1 MGVKA
6 RERRKEGGRKE
17 GKEGGREEGRKEG
30 GREEGR
36 KEGGRKGG
44 REGGREEGKREEGRK
59 EGGREEGRKEG
70 GREAG
75 RSSCVYGKR
84 KTYYDV
90 PTFSPEWRQT
100 QVVCGQE
107 EATPTSVQCYHP
119 TGNEGGVYGKL
130 DMTSLNYSC
139 SEELSLVPRL
149 PHSGMQTLKLRRC
162 GKPGI
167 FLT

>member
-1 MGVKA
+1 MRSAVRERGKMGVKA

-17 GKEGGREEGRKEG
+17 G
-30 GREEGR
+30 
-36 KEGGRKGG
+36 
-44 REGGREEGKREEGRK
+44 K

-107 EATPTSVQCYHP
+107 EATPTSV
-119 TGNEGGVYGKL
+119 
-130 DMTSLNYSC
+130 
-139 SEELSLVPRL
+139 
-149 PHSGMQTLKLRRC
+149 
-162 GKPGI
+162 
-167 FLT
+167 